1 MRLILTLAAIVCLSF
16 PSFAQPTWQIGNTQ
30 LTEYDLVTG
39 VQIPWELLW
48 GPDDFLWCTERP
60 GRILRID
67 PATGNFT
74 VVLDYE
80 DVVASGGEPGMLG
93 MAMHPDWENTPKV
106 FVVYDTGSGWNITEQ
121 LSVFEWN
128 GSELVNEEVLIDD
141 ISGGGIHN
149 GSRLLITP
157 DNKLLMT
164 TGDTGDGGVSS
175 QDIEALN
182 GKTLRINLDGSIPSD
197 NPDPTSYVWTW
208 GHRNSQG
215 LCNGP
220 NGIIYASEHGQ
231 SDHDEFNIIEMGR
244 NYGWPEVEGI
254 CNTTDEAS
262 FCNEFNVMEPIKE
275 WSPCIA
281 VNGIE
286 YYDHPSIPEWQ
297 NCILMAVL
305 GGLSSNYERLSIL
318 HMSEDGLTVESE
330 DQYFSEFNQ
339 RIRDVAVNPYTGAV
353 YMALNGQNYP
363 GSGPNIIKEFVNDGN
378 DISSPGGQSLQ
389 DIQIFPNPVDTK
401 LTVEF
406 TDSFLGTSYRIIA
419 FNGSEVKKG
428 YVENNKLS
436 INVGDWPVGSYYLT
450 STTHLGTITRT
461 FVVK

>member
-1 MRLILTLAAIVCLSF
+1 MRSILTLAAIVCLSL

-30 LTEYDLVTG
+30 VTEYDLVTG

-106 FVVYDTGSGWNITEQ
+106 FVVYNTGSGWNIAEQ

-128 GSELVNEEVLIDD
+128 GTELVNEEVLIAD
-141 ISGGGIHN
+141 IPGGGIHN

-164 TGDTGDGGVSS
+164 TGDTGDGGDSS
-175 QDIEALN
+175 QDIDALN

-197 NPDPTSYVWTW
+197 NPDPASYVWTW

-220 NGIIYASEHGQ
+220 NGIIYSSEHGQ

-254 CNTTDEAS
+254 CNTANEAS
-262 FCNEFNVMEPIKE
+262 FCNEFNVMEPLKE

-297 NCILMAVL
+297 NSVLMAVL
-305 GGLSSNYERLSIL
+305 GGLGSNYERLSVL

-353 YMALNGQNYP
+353 YLALNGPNYP

-378 DISSPGGQSLQ
+378 DISSPNGQRLQ
-389 DIQIFPNPVDTK
+389 DIQIFPNPVDTE

-406 TDSFLGTSYRIIA
+406 TDSFLGTAYHIYA

-436 INVGDWPVGSYYLT
+436 MDVSDWPAGNYYMT
-450 STTHLGTITRT
+450 STTHLGTVTRT